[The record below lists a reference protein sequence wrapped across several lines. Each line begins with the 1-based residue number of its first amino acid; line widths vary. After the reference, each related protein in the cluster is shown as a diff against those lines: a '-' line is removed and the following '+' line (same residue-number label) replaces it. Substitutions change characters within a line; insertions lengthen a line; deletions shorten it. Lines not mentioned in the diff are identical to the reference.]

1 MGFWAPRGAHPTL
14 VTRSAPDRPG
24 ATIVAMATAGA
35 PVVRAAR
42 AATATLAVLGVS
54 AGAHQLGGGQAPGA
68 AAFVVLALVLGPALW
83 LVAGCRLRAAGVLG
97 VLASAQVVVHLGLL
111 SMAPGHGTGTAAHHH
126 GAALPGAGAAMP
138 PMTHL
143 EPRMLL
149 AHVVA
154 TLALT
159 LLLARAED
167 ALWHVVS
174 ALLPPA
180 AAPLRS
186 PLVPRLAVPLVAVR
200 PLGRTPRPV
209 GGRAPPLGLS

>member
-1 MGFWAPRGAHPTL
+1 
-14 VTRSAPDRPG
+14 
-24 ATIVAMATAGA
+24 MATAGT

-83 LVAGCRLRAAGVLG
+83 VVAGRRLTAAGVLA
-97 VLASAQVVVHLGLL
+97 VLASSQVVVHLGLL
-111 SMAPGHGTGTAAHHH
+111 SMAPGHGTASAAHLH
-126 GAALPGAGAAMP
+126 GEVLAVPGSAMP

-149 AHVVA
+149 AHVAA

-159 LLLARAED
+159 LLLSRAED
-167 ALWHVVS
+167 ALWHVLS

-186 PLVPRLAVPLVAVR
+186 PLVPRLAVPVAVVR
-200 PLGRTPRPV
+200 PLGRSPRPV
-209 GGRAPPLGLS
+209 GGRAPPLGLC